1 MTRYVVPEALQNFIK
16 ITDVS
21 VKIKE
26 SLTMSIVINTNVSSI
41 LVQRSLQQS
50 TNNIGQSLAKL
61 SSGYRINK
69 AADDAAG
76 LTISESL
83 KSQSR
88 GAQVAANNAQTG
100 INLLQTAEGDL
111 AIIQDNL
118 QRIRDLAVQAA
129 NGTNGSA
136 ERSAIESEVQQR
148 INEINRLSSA
158 SSFNTIKLL
167 DGSASAN
174 GGLPIQIGTGAATS
188 LNSINLTTGTVNPL
202 AVADASNLGIAEVS
216 TAFASSSAAQSY
228 ITNVDDAISTVSER
242 RSTIGS
248 LQNRLE
254 SAIASLNIQYEN
266 MSASES
272 RIRDVDVAKE
282 AAFLTRNQILQQAS
296 ATLLA
301 QANQAPAIAISLI

>member
-1 MTRYVVPEALQNFIK
+1 
-16 ITDVS
+16 
-21 VKIKE
+21 
-26 SLTMSIVINTNVSSI
+26 MSIVINTNVSSI

-50 TNNIGQSLAKL
+50 TGSIGQSLQKL
-61 SSGYRINK
+61 STGYRINK

-83 KSQSR
+83 KSQAR

-100 INLLQTAEGDL
+100 VNLLQTAEGDL
-111 AIIQDNL
+111 SIIQDNL

-129 NGTNGSA
+129 NGTNGTA
-136 ERSAIESEVQQR
+136 ERAAIQSEVQQR
-148 INEINRLSSA
+148 IDEIDRIASA
-158 SSFNTIKLL
+158 SSFNSIKLL
-167 DGSASAN
+167 DGTSSS
-174 GGLPIQIGTGAATS
+174 LSLQIGTKSTPS
-188 LNSINLTTGTVNPL
+188 LNSISITSGTINPL
-202 AVADASNLGIAEVS
+202 GNANASSLGIGS
-216 TAFASSSAAQSY
+216 ISSAFASASAAASF
-228 ITNVDDAISTVSER
+228 ISSVDTAISSVSEK

-254 SAIASLNIQYEN
+254 SAITSLNVQFEN

-282 AAFLTRNQILQQAS
+282 AAALTKNQILQQAS

-301 QANQAPAIAISLI
+301 QANQAPAVALSLI